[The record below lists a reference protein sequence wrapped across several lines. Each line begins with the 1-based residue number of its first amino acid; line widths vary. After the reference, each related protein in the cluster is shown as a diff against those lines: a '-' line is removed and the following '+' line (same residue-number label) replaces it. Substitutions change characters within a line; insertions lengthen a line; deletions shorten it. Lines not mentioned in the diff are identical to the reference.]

1 MYFPSPEAFVTNR
14 IMKGVLSMDQ
24 GKWQQYSEPGA
35 KGVDIGAASN
45 TICRDE
51 WLGTPGSGILAAE
64 AGPAWQTGLAEVRKA
79 ADNFSIDGVPQ
90 NVQTVS
96 SSYIDGATWEQEKD
110 QGKAV
115 DGNVQAYI
123 AGSPSTKK

>member
-1 MYFPSPEAFVTNR
+1 
-14 IMKGVLSMDQ
+14 
-24 GKWQQYSEPGA
+24 
-35 KGVDIGAASN
+35 VDIGAASN

-51 WLGTPGSGILAAE
+51 WLGTPGSGILVAE

-79 ADNFSIDGVPQ
+79 ADNPGGPDGPPVIHYDFSIDGVPQ

-96 SSYIDGATWEQEKD
+96 SSYIDGATWDQEKD